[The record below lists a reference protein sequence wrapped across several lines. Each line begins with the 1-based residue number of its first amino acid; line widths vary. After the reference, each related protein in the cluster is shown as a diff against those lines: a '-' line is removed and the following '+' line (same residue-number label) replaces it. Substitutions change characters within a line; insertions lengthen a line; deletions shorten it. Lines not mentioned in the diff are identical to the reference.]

1 MKIAAGSIALFS
13 SRTYSETYE
22 RSESLRVWVGSRSP
36 RSPQSLIGAGNAAA
50 RAALPSGPDTVDISQ
65 QAKAAGP
72 TEAGGGPEEM
82 LSEEDKLKVSLIEK
96 LIEMMTGKKIKIK
109 VPSLSEECQDKNSAA
124 TQDPSP
130 GSGPAGRPQEK
141 NLGWG
146 MVYEF
151 HEKYQE
157 TEATSFSAAG
167 VINTTDGREIA
178 FSVDLALSRSFMQ
191 EQNISIRAGDAE
203 KIDPLVINFSGTAA
217 ELTNTKFSF
226 DLDADGS
233 NDQVSFVTSGNGF
246 LALDR
251 NNDGIINNG
260 GELFG
265 PETGN
270 GFLELAAYDEDSSG
284 WIDENDSVF
293 DKLRIWTKDGD
304 GNDTLFALGEKG
316 IGALYLG
323 NIETLFAVKNQSNE
337 TLGQVSKTGLFVK
350 ENGTVGTVQQIDL
363 TV

>member
-1 MKIAAGSIALFS
+1 MKIANSSIAMFS

-36 RSPQSLIGAGNAAA
+36 RSPQSLMGARNASAQ
-50 RAALPSGPDTVDISQ
+50 AALPSAPDTVDISA
-65 QAKAAGP
+65 QAKAAGSV
-72 TEAGGGPEEM
+72 EGSGSPEDL
-82 LSEEDKLKVSLIEK
+82 LSEEDKLKVSLIER

-109 VPSLSEECQDKNSAA
+109 VTCLSEECQDKNSAGP
-124 TQDPSP
+124 QNSSP
-130 GSGPAGRPQEK
+130 GSGPAGRPQEG
-141 NLGWG
+141 NQGWG
-146 MVYEF
+146 MVYES

-178 FSVDLALSRSFMQ
+178 FSVDLAMSRSFMQ

-203 KIDPLVINFSGTAA
+203 KIDPLVINFSGAAA

-226 DLDADGS
+226 DLDTDGA
-233 NDQVSFVTSGNGF
+233 NDQISFVRPGSGF

-251 NNDGIINNG
+251 NNDGVINNG

-270 GFLELAAYDEDSSG
+270 GFLELAVYDEDGSG
-284 WIDENDSVF
+284 WIDESDSVF
-293 DKLRIWTKDGD
+293 EKLRIWTKDGD
-304 GNDTLFALGEKG
+304 GKDTLFALGEKG
-316 IGALYLG
+316 IGAVYLG

-350 ENGTVGTVQQIDL
+350 ENGTVGTVQQINL
-363 TV
+363 TI

>member
-1 MKIAAGSIALFS
+1 MKIENSSIAMFS

-36 RSPQSLIGAGNAAA
+36 RNPQSLMGARNASAQ
-50 RAALPSGPDTVDISQ
+50 AALPSAPDTVDISA
-65 QAKAAGP
+65 QAKAAGSV
-72 TEAGGGPEEM
+72 EGSGSPEDL
-82 LSEEDKLKVSLIEK
+82 LSEEDKLKVSLIER

-109 VPSLSEECQDKNSAA
+109 VPCLSGECQDQNRAGPQNPAPRAEQS
-124 TQDPSP
+124 
-130 GSGPAGRPQEK
+130 PAGTQ
-141 NLGWG
+141 GWG
-146 MVYEF
+146 MVYES

-178 FSVDLALSRSFMQ
+178 FSVDLAMSRSFMQ

-226 DLDADGS
+226 DLDTDGTD
-233 NDQVSFVTSGNGF
+233 DQVSFVRPGSGF

-260 GELFG
+260 RELFG

-270 GFLELAAYDEDSSG
+270 GFLELAAYDEDGSG

-293 DKLRIWTKDGD
+293 DKLRIWTKDTAGK
-304 GNDTLFALGEKG
+304 DTLFALGEKG

-337 TLGQVSKTGLFVK
+337 TLGQVSRTGLFVK
-350 ENGTVGTVQQIDL
+350 ENSAVGTVQQVDL